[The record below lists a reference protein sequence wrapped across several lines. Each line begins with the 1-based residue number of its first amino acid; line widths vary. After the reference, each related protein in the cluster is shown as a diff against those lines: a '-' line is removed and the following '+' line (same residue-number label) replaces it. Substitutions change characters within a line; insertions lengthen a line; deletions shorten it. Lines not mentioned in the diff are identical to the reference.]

1 MKKKV
6 LLLALVLV
14 MCVSVVIPAFAAQ
27 VDRVRDGAGL
37 LEESANMALEAR
49 LADIHQTY
57 SVEVMVVT
65 VEDCDGLSWEAYAEQ
80 AYMNYLTYDS
90 DGILLLIDMDE
101 ENRGLQIFS
110 HNLGSDA
117 VGTDEIEEIGD
128 AIAPYLTAGEYAK
141 AFDIFADECE
151 YYLDIEINGE
161 PFRFFPSL
169 VVSLVIGAV
178 LALIVTGV
186 MKGKLKTVRSQR
198 DADNY
203 VRQGSM
209 KVTVAREF
217 FLYRTVTRREK
228 PKSNSSSGGG
238 GGGGSRSSTGGR
250 SF

>member
-14 MCVSVVIPAFAAQ
+14 MCISFVVPAFAAQ
-27 VDRVRDGAGL
+27 VDRVRDRAGL
-37 LEESANMALEAR
+37 LTEEENKALENR
-49 LADIHQTY
+49 LADIYKAY

-65 VEDCDGLSWEAYAEQ
+65 VKTCDGMTWEAYAKQ
-80 AYMNYLTYDS
+80 AYMDYLTDDS

-101 ENRGLQIFS
+101 NNRGLQIFS
-110 HNLGSDA
+110 HNIGSDA
-117 VGTDEIEEIGD
+117 VGTHEIEEIGD
-128 AIAPYLTAGEYAK
+128 AIAPYLTAGEYAE
-141 AFDIFADECE
+141 AFDVFADECE

-161 PFRFFPSL
+161 PFRFFRSL
-169 VVSLVIGAV
+169 IVSLVIGAV

-186 MKGKLKTVRSQR
+186 MKSKLKTVRSQR

-203 VRQGSM
+203 VRQDSM
-209 KVTVAREF
+209 KVRNAKEI

-228 PKSNSSSGGG
+228 PKSSSSSGGG